1 MGRGRLYTVHLLRN
15 VVTPRRSGAV
25 TATDLDRL
33 HGRLQM
39 DVMPLML
46 SPNENIG
53 RGVSTPND
61 VDDLMSIVDH
71 NQMQDI

>member
-1 MGRGRLYTVHLLRN
+1 
-15 VVTPRRSGAV
+15 
-25 TATDLDRL
+25 
-33 HGRLQM
+33 M